1 VEVVLL
7 GLVPLVKQE
16 VMEILLHFLELHQRE
31 EEEQILFQEMLMM
44 EDQVV
49 EVLLTQGQVVQ
60 VIHHLQI
67 PLKETLV
74 EIL

>member
-1 VEVVLL
+1 VEVVQDHQLQ
-7 GLVPLVKQE
+7 VNQE
-16 VMEILLHFLELHQRE
+16 LKEAVLHFSQSPQQEEVLQKHLQMLEEL
-31 EEEQILFQEMLMM
+31 

-49 EVLLTQGQVVQ
+49 EVLLTQVQVEQ